1 MKILII
7 ENSGEDFYKSRLRLA
22 IFFKEK
28 GHDVYAGV
36 PDDGHTTKI
45 QDRGIEVICLGEI
58 IRGRGL
64 KNVLGFAFKLL
75 KVFQRNEF
83 DIIHCYR
90 MQPNIV
96 GCLIASATTNAKL
109 FGTITGLGYIFTV
122 PSIKNTL
129 QSKIVLLFYFLIDRF
144 TRTKLITQNQGD
156 AITLKL
162 KNNIVIKGSSADES
176 VYKPIKN
183 KRKKS
188 KNNSFSILFASRL
201 LNSKGIKTLIKSI
214 DIINH
219 DNSGIKLKLIVAGEI
234 DKDNP
239 DSISLDELEELKKT
253 KNTYFIGKSINI
265 YNHIT
270 DSDLCILPTTYK
282 EGTPRFLLE
291 AMACSKPIITT
302 NTPGCDHLVLNGKN
316 GFLCKKNDPKNL
328 AQQIKKALNLDLYSA
343 GEISRQHYLRNFSE
357 NVIFNRIQK
366 LYEQ

>member
-1 MKILII
+1 LKILII
-7 ENSGEDFYKSRLRLA
+7 ENTGEDFYKSRLRLA

-36 PDDGHTTKI
+36 PDDGYTTKI

-64 KNVLGFAFKLL
+64 KNVLGLAFKLL

-83 DIIHCYR
+83 DVIHCYR

-96 GCLIASATTNAKL
+96 GCSIASVTTNAKL
-109 FGTITGLGYIFTV
+109 FGTITGLGYVFTV
-122 PSIKNTL
+122 QSIKNTL
-129 QSKIVLLFYFLIDRF
+129 QSKIVLLFYFLLDRF
-144 TRTKLITQNQGD
+144 TPTILITQNQED
-156 AITLKL
+156 AKTLKL
-162 KNNIVIKGSSADES
+162 KNNCVIKGSSADES
-176 VYKPIKN
+176 IFKPIKN
-183 KRKKS
+183 KRTKRV
-188 KNNSFSILFASRL
+188 NNSFSILFASRL

-214 DIINH
+214 EIINY
-219 DNSGIKLKLIVAGEI
+219 DNSGIKFNLIVAGEI

-239 DSISLDELEELKKT
+239 DSISLGELEELKKI
-253 KNTYFIGKSINI
+253 KNTYFIGKSKNI
-265 YNHIT
+265 YKQIVE
-270 DSDLCILPTTYK
+270 SDLCVLPTTYK

-302 NTPGCDHLVLNGKN
+302 NAPGCDHLVLNGKN
-316 GFLCKKNDPKNL
+316 GYICKKNDPKHL

-357 NVIFNRIQK
+357 NVIFNSILK

>member
-7 ENSGEDFYKSRLRLA
+7 ENTGQDFYRSRLRLA
-22 IFFKEK
+22 SFFKEK

-36 PDDGHTTKI
+36 PDDGFIKKI
-45 QDRGIEVICLGEI
+45 QDKGINVISLGES

-64 KNVLGFAFKLL
+64 NNVLRFVFVLF

-83 DIIHCYR
+83 DVIHCYR

-96 GCLIASATTNAKL
+96 GCLIASATTNSKI

-129 QSKIVLLFYFLIDRF
+129 RSKILLLFYFLIDRF

-162 KNNIVIKGSSADES
+162 KNNSIIKGSSADES
-176 VYKPIKN
+176 VFKPIKR
-183 KRKKS
+183 KRTKRA
-188 KNNSFSILFASRL
+188 NNSFSILLASRL
-201 LNSKGIKTLIKSI
+201 LNSKGIKTLTKSI
-214 DIINH
+214 DSINS
-219 DNSGIKLKLIVAGEI
+219 DNSGIKLNLTIAGEI
-234 DKDNP
+234 DKENP

-253 KNTYFIGKSINI
+253 KNTYFIGKSKNM
-265 YNHIT
+265 YELIT
-270 DSDLCILPTTYK
+270 ESDLCVLPTTYK

-291 AMACSKPIITT
+291 AMACSKPILTT
-302 NTPGCDHLVLNGKN
+302 NTPGCEHLVLNGRN
-316 GFLCKKNDPKNL
+316 GFLCKKNDPKHL
-328 AQQIKKALNLDLYSA
+328 AQQIKKALNLDLYRA

-357 NVIFNRIQK
+357 NVIFNGILK
-366 LYEQ
+366 LYE

>member
-7 ENSGEDFYKSRLRLA
+7 ENGGEDFYKSRLRLA
-22 IFFKEK
+22 IFLKEK

-36 PDDGHTTKI
+36 PDDGYVTKI
-45 QDRGIEVICLGEI
+45 QNKGIHVIPLGGI
-58 IRGRGL
+58 VRGRGL
-64 KNVLGFAFKLL
+64 KNVLRLAFKLL

-96 GCLIASATTNAKL
+96 GCLIGSATTNAKL
-109 FGTITGLGYIFTV
+109 FGTITGLGYLFTV

-144 TRTKLITQNQGD
+144 TRTKLITQNLGD

-162 KNNIVIKGSSADES
+162 KNNSVIKGSSADES
-176 VYKPIKN
+176 VFKPKKKKRIK
-183 KRKKS
+183 RS
-188 KNNSFSILFASRL
+188 NNSFSILFASRL

-214 DIINH
+214 EYLNH
-219 DNSGIKLKLIVAGEI
+219 DNSCIKLNLIVAGEI
-234 DKDNP
+234 DKENP
-239 DSISLDELEELKKT
+239 DSISLDELDELKKT
-253 KNTYFIGKSINI
+253 KNTHFIGKSKNI
-265 YNHIT
+265 YNLINE
-270 DSDLCILPTTYK
+270 SDLCVLPTIYK

-291 AMACSKPIITT
+291 SLACSKPIITT
-302 NTPGCDHLVLNGKN
+302 NTPGCDHLVLNGRN
-316 GFLCKKNDPKNL
+316 GFLCKKNDPKHL

-357 NVIFNRIQK
+357 NVIFNGILK
-366 LYEQ
+366 LYEL